1 MYILDVN
8 NVIGGL
14 FLNFNFLVD
23 FGKEFQGFMLV
34 YEVRYF
40 GGDCSF
46 DIWLVYI
53 GVKNKMQSDYNL
65 G

>member
-1 MYILDVN
+1 
-8 NVIGGL
+8 
-14 FLNFNFLVD
+14 
-23 FGKEFQGFMLV
+23 MLV

-65 G
+65 S